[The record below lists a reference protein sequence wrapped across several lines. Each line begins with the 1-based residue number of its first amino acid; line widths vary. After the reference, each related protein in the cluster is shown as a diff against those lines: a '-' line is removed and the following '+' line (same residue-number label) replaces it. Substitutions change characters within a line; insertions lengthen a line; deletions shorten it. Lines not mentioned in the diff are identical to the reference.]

1 MYFFTMLNSA
11 WEDHIKDLLPSV
23 PTESIKSLVSTTDY
37 VNDSCRVLIT
47 SYSLMEKNG
56 ERFKKM
62 NFGFVILVSFVL
74 KRM

>member
-1 MYFFTMLNSA
+1 MSNSA
-11 WEDHIKDLLPSV
+11 WEDHIKELLPSV
-23 PTESIKSLVSTTDY
+23 PAESIKSLISTNDY

-74 KRM
+74 KQM